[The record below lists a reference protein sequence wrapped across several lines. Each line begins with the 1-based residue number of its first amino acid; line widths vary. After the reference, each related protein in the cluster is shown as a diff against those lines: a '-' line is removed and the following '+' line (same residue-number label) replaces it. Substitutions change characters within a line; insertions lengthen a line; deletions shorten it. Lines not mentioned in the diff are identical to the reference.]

1 MLDIMRRKQRL
12 KLVLWLVIISLGLGM
27 LVLFV
32 PRSDLGTQA
41 FDSYAA
47 SVAGDTIPV
56 KEFADAYQRMVNNY
70 TNSGRNKIDAETLK
84 RLGVDRQVLQ
94 SLVQERVVS
103 YEAKQFGLDVTPDE
117 VRQAIEANP
126 NLRNQNGFI
135 GVEAYKQVLAANRIE
150 LAQFEEEERYML
162 LARKLMNLL
171 TDSISIPES
180 HLRENFGRQNQEAQ
194 VQYVLFDKEAA
205 KKRMTPT
212 EAELRSY
219 FDANKDKYH
228 IKEERRVQYLLL
240 PIADIASTI
249 KVTDQ
254 EINDSWNQS
263 DHPEKVE
270 ASRILF
276 KIDDP
281 SKDAEVKTKAEAI
294 LKRAKAGDNF
304 ADLAKKNSQDEVTAP
319 QGGSLGL
326 IPKGQE
332 GKAFDDVAF
341 ALKPGEISDLVQ
353 TERGYEIIKMT
364 RHEIP
369 TLETSRPSVMHDIQ
383 VERATEIV
391 KQKAEE
397 AQNLAAK
404 QSDLAAIAKGMSIPT
419 QMKET
424 GFLNQSADAF
434 ANGVSQEFLDEI
446 FTLKEINSIGKA
458 VQVPAGFALPK
469 LLQVNPPRPAEFKDV
484 QEALKKDYLDQKA
497 TELLQ
502 EDAKKLS
509 EEAKKQSDLTK
520 AAQKQG
526 LAVKTSASFKR
537 DAAPAPEIGSAP
549 DFTAAAFNLPIDGI
563 SDPIAI
569 GGGKQIA
576 VLQVK
581 TKSPF
586 NEAEYQKQKS
596 ALRDQALGAAR
607 EAYFEEFLNRA
618 IESLQKAKKIRVNQQ
633 AIDQIVGSYR

>member
-12 KLVLWLVIISLGLGM
+12 KLVLWLVIISLGFGM

-32 PRSDLGTQA
+32 PRSDIGTQA
-41 FDSYAA
+41 FDTYAA
-47 SVAGDTIPV
+47 SVAGDTISV

-70 TNSGRNKIDAETLK
+70 TNNGKNKVDAETLK

-94 SLVQERVVS
+94 SLVQERVVT
-103 YEAKQFGLDVTPDE
+103 YEAKLFGLDVTPDE
-117 VRQAIEANP
+117 VRQAIESNP
-126 NLRNQNGFI
+126 GLRNQNGFI
-135 GVEAYKQVLAANRIE
+135 GVDAYKEMLASNRID
-150 LAQFEEEERYML
+150 LAQFEEEEQHML
-162 LARKLMNLL
+162 LARKLMDLL

-180 HLRENFGRQNQEAQ
+180 YVRENFARQNQEAQ
-194 VQYVLFDKEAA
+194 AQYVLFDKEAA
-205 KKRMTPT
+205 KKRINPAET
-212 EAELRSY
+212 ELHSY

-240 PIADIASTI
+240 PIAEVASTI

-254 EINDSWNQS
+254 EIDETWNQS

-276 KIDDP
+276 KVDDP
-281 SKDAEVKTKAEAI
+281 SKDAEVKTRAEAI

-304 ADLAKKNSQDEVTAP
+304 ADLAKKNSQDEASAP
-319 QGGSLGL
+319 QGGTLGQ

-341 ALKPGEISDLVQ
+341 ALKPGEVSDLVR
-353 TERGYEIIKMT
+353 TERGYEIIKVT

-369 TLETSRPSVMHDIQ
+369 TLESSRPSVIHDIQ
-383 VERATEIV
+383 IEKATEIV

-397 AQNLAAK
+397 AQKLAEK
-404 QSDLAAIAKGMSIPT
+404 QSDLAAIAGGMSVPT

-446 FTLKEINSIGKA
+446 FSLKEINSVGKA

-469 LLQVNPPRPAEFKDV
+469 LLKVNPPRPAEFKDV
-484 QEALKKDYLDQKA
+484 QEAVKKDYLDQKA

-502 EDAKKLS
+502 ADAKKLCD
-509 EEAKKQSDLTK
+509 EAKKQSDLTK

-526 LAVKTSASFKR
+526 LAVKTSSSFKR

-549 DFTAAAFNLPIDGI
+549 DFTSAAFNLPVGGI
-563 SDPIAI
+563 SDPITI

-581 TKSPF
+581 TKRPL

-596 ALRDQALGAAR
+596 ALRDQALGAAK